1 MPDVKWEKKKNCKQR
16 LKFHFKEMYFTFTFN
31 DMKSFLFFI
40 TLIGLKSH
48 HSYSSMRNMSLL
60 IFYMHE
66 TYGYLK
72 NILFS
77 SDVKYLS
84 ATKHCISLDAI
95 DANIQVTNKYYA
107 RGTFLYMSKFLHC
120 TKEK

>member
-1 MPDVKWEKKKNCKQR
+1 MGKKKNCKQR

-31 DMKSFLFFI
+31 DRRSWIFVI
-40 TLIGLKSH
+40 TLIDDH
-48 HSYSSMRNMSLL
+48 ITYMRKPILL

-66 TYGYLK
+66 TYAYLK

-77 SDVKYLS
+77 SDVKFLS

-95 DANIQVTNKYYA
+95 DANIQVPNKYYA

>member
-1 MPDVKWEKKKNCKQR
+1 MLNGKKKNCKQR
-16 LKFHFKEMYFTFTFN
+16 LKFRFKEMYFTFTFN
-31 DMKSFLFFI
+31 DMKSFLSFN
-40 TLIGLKSH
+40 TLIGLKRH
-48 HSYSSMRNMSLL
+48 HSNISMRKMSLV

-66 TYGYLK
+66 TYEYLK

-95 DANIQVTNKYYA
+95 DANIQVPNKYYA

-120 TKEK
+120 TKKK